1 MLQMTNVSGPS
12 IISIFILDRQQ
23 KSDEMI
29 TLEYSKVVHWV
40 TVSIDGM

>member
-12 IISIFILDRQQ
+12 IIILILDRQQ